1 MKRIWKNKQHCL
13 MGPFNLFAEKRKD
26 CSAISPLSQN
36 CSAGKKKICK
46 ITGDRKMCARMA
58 SMGVYPGEEV
68 QLLCTHNGS
77 QCVLRVGNGTVSLDA
92 ETIDKILVES
102 L

>member
-1 MKRIWKNKQHCL
+1 L
-13 MGPFNLFAEKRKD
+13 
-26 CSAISPLSQN
+26 
-36 CSAGKKKICK
+36 
-46 ITGDRKMCARMA
+46 CARMA

>member
-1 MKRIWKNKQHCL
+1 MKKKCTTKQSCL
-13 MGPFNLFAEKRKD
+13 AGPFAGFWAKRKK
-26 CSAISPLSQN
+26 CQSISPLSQN
-36 CSAGKKKICK
+36 CSAGRKKICK

-58 SMGVYPGEEV
+58 SMGVLPGEEV
-68 QLLCTHNGS
+68 QLLCGHNGS
-77 QCVLRVGNGTVSLDA
+77 QCVLRVGNGTVSLDS